1 MTTYFINR
9 FPICTM
15 VYKKAAELQGHDSDF
30 SKSLGLARAIFF
42 AAAKKGFTN
51 KNGKHYNGLNSPD
64 IDMPEIYS
72 MPFSGIDAFCIETTE
87 GTRSCLLDG
96 KIFKPEDYDKQDQ
109 KIISLV
115 GEIGLRKMENE
126 IEFRLRA
133 LGDKIN
139 SKKVFDV
146 YASLRDKI
154 RSTSFINQ

>member
-72 MPFSGIDAFCIETTE
+72 MPFSGIDAFCIETAE

-115 GEIGLRKMENE
+115 GESGLRKMENE